1 MDTTILLTTRRTT
14 IPTTAVVVVVMVVSK
29 PPPLSVFSFPPL
41 QISIKQQLTRPGG
54 GEDND
59 YDQVEGSA
67 ATTSIGSYLWG
78 GLALIAALL

>member
-14 IPTTAVVVVVMVVSK
+14 IPTTAVVVSK
-29 PPPLSVFSFPPL
+29 PPPPLSVFSFPPL